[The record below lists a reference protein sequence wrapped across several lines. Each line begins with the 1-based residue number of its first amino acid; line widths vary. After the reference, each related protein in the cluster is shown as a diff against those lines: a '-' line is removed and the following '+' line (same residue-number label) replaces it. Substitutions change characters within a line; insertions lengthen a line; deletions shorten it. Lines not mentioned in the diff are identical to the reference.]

1 MEKNL
6 PLATALRS
14 CIYITAAPPLT
25 DADQKA
31 EQTMWEAVSILC
43 PHPSYVHGGSMGDVC
58 SVCGL
63 MPPDAD
69 VQPADSADL
78 DLAAELVGESHPGLS
93 LRLVARAAIIAE
105 VEQA

>member
-6 PLATALRS
+6 PLATALRTIIDS
-14 CIYITAAPPLT
+14 ESRDPSAMETEVLWT
-25 DADQKA
+25 
-31 EQTMWEAVSILC
+31 TVGLLC
-43 PHPSYVHGGSMGDVC
+43 PHPSYIHGGSMGDVC

-69 VQPADSADL
+69 TQPADSADL
-78 DLAAELVGESHPGLS
+78 DLAADLVLESHPGLS
-93 LRLVARAAIIAE
+93 LRLAARAAIIAE

>member
-6 PLATALRS
+6 PLATALRTIIDS
-14 CIYITAAPPLT
+14 ESRDPSAMETEVLWT
-25 DADQKA
+25 
-31 EQTMWEAVSILC
+31 TVGLLC
-43 PHPSYVHGGSMGDVC
+43 PHPSYIHGGSMGDVC